1 MPSKDKE
8 LVAEAQEIIGMIQEA
23 AVAVSGSYTNEE
35 LLAKLIA
42 HIDKI
47 SLKGLLKSFCLID
60 RQEEETIYFVVLQKL
75 QLSMMQKPDNVKTI
89 EDSLSAILQRTVK
102 VSMKYQSKDEYFSSL
117 L

>member
-1 MPSKDKE
+1 
-8 LVAEAQEIIGMIQEA
+8 MIQGA

-42 HIDKI
+42 RIDKV

-60 RQEEETIYFVVLQKL
+60 RQEEETIFFVVLQKIQVNML
-75 QLSMMQKPDNVKTI
+75 QKPDNISAI
-89 EDSLSAILQRTVK
+89 EAALSEILQRNVK
-102 VSMKYQSKDEYFSSL
+102 ASMKYQSKDEYFSSL

>member
-1 MPSKDKE
+1 
-8 LVAEAQEIIGMIQEA
+8 MIQEA
-23 AVAVSGSYTNEE
+23 AVAVAGNYTNEE

-42 HIDKI
+42 HTDKV

-60 RQEEETIYFVVLQKL
+60 RQEEETIFFVILQKI
-75 QLSMMQKPDNVKTI
+75 QLNMLQKPENVSAI
-89 EDSLSAILQRTVK
+89 EQALSEILQRKVK